1 MPQISVLVPVC
12 NVEAYLEQCLDSLIS
27 QTFNDMEIICVDDG
41 STDHSGQILD
51 RYAASDFRIRVIH
64 KENTGYGNSMNVAL
78 DYAAGEY
85 IAILE
90 SDDYAESDM
99 LQKLY
104 DAAVGRDVEV
114 VKANYYN
121 YFGDKDIYTDRT
133 ADYPKQM
140 VVNKHSQPAIFNLAD
155 TIWSCL
161 YRRSFLMEHEIRFH
175 ETPGASY
182 QDISFALQVWLYAE
196 KAYLIED
203 AVLHYRR
210 NNPGA
215 SMNNP
220 AKLFCV
226 FDEYEW
232 IEEKFRDVWQNDS
245 VLDYYFTAAKYRDYF
260 NHYRRV
266 GVQYQYALLQRLKES
281 FDSDRTKNRVQQAAF
296 LPRVWQMLCD
306 MNEDINLFFQKT
318 AKGVTDTRLNM
329 CQLKNENVYA
339 EAFFRELQNYPQ
351 VLIYGAGQ
359 VGQRLAKS
367 IISRGGHVDGFVVTE
382 IEDDHVE
389 CMGISIREVGEVS
402 GLADTCAVVIA
413 VTERMQYELYQN
425 LKQYGFKNIFR
436 VDETIKKL

>member
-12 NVEAYLEQCLDSLIS
+12 NVEAYLEQCLDSIIS
-27 QTFNDMEIICVDDG
+27 QTFQDFEIICIDDG

-51 RYAASDFRIRVIH
+51 RYSDSNSRIKVIH
-64 KENTGYGNSMNVAL
+64 KENTGYGNSMNIAL
-78 DYAAGEY
+78 DYATGEY
-85 IAILE
+85 ISILE
-90 SDDYAESDM
+90 SDDYAEPDM

-104 DAAVGRDVEV
+104 NAASSNAVEV

-121 YFGDKDIYTDRT
+121 YYGDKDVYTNHI
-133 ADYPKQM
+133 ADYPKY
-140 VVNKHSQPAIFNLAD
+140 VVINKYFHPTLFNLAD

-161 YRRSFLMEHEIRFH
+161 YQRSFLLEHDIRFH

-182 QDISFALQVWLYAE
+182 QDISFALQVWFYAE
-196 KAYLIED
+196 KVYFIED

-232 IEEKFRDVWQNDS
+232 IEERFKDDWKS
-245 VLDYYFTAAKYRDYF
+245 HPVLDSYLIAAKYRDYF

-281 FDSDRTKNRVQQAAF
+281 FDGDQLKGRVQQVVF
-296 LPRVWQMLCD
+296 LPRVWQMLRD
-306 MNEDINLFFQKT
+306 MNEDINAFFQKT
-318 AKGVTDTRLNM
+318 AKQLADARLSI
-329 CQLKNENVYA
+329 CQFQNVNVYA
-339 EAFFRELQNYPQ
+339 KAFFKELQNYPQ

-359 VGQRLAKS
+359 VGRRLAEAV
-367 IISRGGHVDGFVVTE
+367 INRGGQVDRFIVTR
-382 IEDDHVE
+382 IVDDHKE
-389 CMGISIREVGEVS
+389 CMGIPIQEVREVS
-402 GLADTCAVVIA
+402 YLADTCAVVIA
-413 VTERMQYELYQN
+413 VAERMQYELYQN
-425 LKQYGFKNIFR
+425 LKNYGFKNIFR
-436 VDETIKKL
+436 ADEVIRKI

>member
-12 NVEAYLEQCLDSLIS
+12 NVEAYLEQCLDSLIG

-41 STDHSGQILD
+41 STDRSGQILD
-51 RYAASDFRIRVIH
+51 RYAASDSRIRVIH

-78 DYAAGEY
+78 DHAMGEY

-90 SDDYAESDM
+90 SDDYAEPDM

-104 DAAVGRDVEV
+104 DAAVGKDVEV

-133 ADYPKQM
+133 ADYPKNM
-140 VVNKHSQPAIFNLAD
+140 AVNKHSHPAIFNLAD

-161 YRRSFLMEHEIRFH
+161 YRRPFLMEHEIRFH
-175 ETPGASY
+175 ETAGASY

-232 IEEKFRDVWQNDS
+232 IEEKFRDVWQSHS
-245 VLDYYFTAAKYRDYF
+245 VLDHYFTAAKYRDYF

-281 FDSDRTKNRVQQAAF
+281 FDKDRTKGRVKQEAF

-306 MNEDINLFFQKT
+306 MNEDINLFFHKT
-318 AKGVTDTRLNM
+318 AKGAIDTRLNM
-329 CQLKNENVYA
+329 CQFQNENVYA

-367 IISRGGHVDGFVVTE
+367 VIDRGGHIDGFVVTR
-382 IEDDHVE
+382 IEDDHME
-389 CMGISIREVGEVS
+389 CMGISIREVGEAS
-402 GLADTCAVVIA
+402 DLADTCAIVIA
-413 VTERMQYELYQN
+413 VTEWMQYELYQN

-436 VDETIKKL
+436 VDETIRKL